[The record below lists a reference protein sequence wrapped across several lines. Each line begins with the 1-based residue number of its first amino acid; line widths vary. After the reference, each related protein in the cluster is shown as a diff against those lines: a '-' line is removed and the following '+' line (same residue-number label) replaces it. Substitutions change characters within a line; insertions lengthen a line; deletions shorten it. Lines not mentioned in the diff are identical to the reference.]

1 MQIEEHSAYYNA
13 RKSMLIKISGDGA
26 KYNRSNTFLLMS
38 FAFIRSY
45 TEGSSEVN
53 SNTSNYTAHQGS
65 GLSSA
70 GMLLYSY
77 LSS

>member
-1 MQIEEHSAYYNA
+1 MQIEEHSAYYKA
-13 RKSMLIKISGDGA
+13 KKSMLIKISGDGA

-38 FAFIRSY
+38 FAFIRSHT

-70 GMLLYSY
+70 GMLLYI
-77 LSS
+77 

>member
-53 SNTSNYTAHQGS
+53 SNTSNYTADQGS

-70 GMLLYSY
+70 GMLLFSY